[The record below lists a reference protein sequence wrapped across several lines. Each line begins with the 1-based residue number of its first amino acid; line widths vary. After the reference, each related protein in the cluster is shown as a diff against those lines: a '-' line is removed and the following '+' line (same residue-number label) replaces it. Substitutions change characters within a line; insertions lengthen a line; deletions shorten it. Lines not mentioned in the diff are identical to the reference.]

1 MTSRLRE
8 WLEALGDI
16 FWIRPALLVLAGV
29 VLGELAVLAEQAEA
43 KLPWVPERWV
53 YSGGEAGARALLSA
67 VASSTIGVA
76 GTTFSITVAALSLA
90 SGQMGPRLLRNFVR
104 DAGNQLALG
113 IFLGTFAYSLVVLR
127 TVRSVEE
134 VAFVPHLGITGA
146 LLLALVCVATLV
158 WFVHHVATGINVE
171 TVIDGVH
178 AELSEA
184 IERLSF
190 DDAGATRDP
199 APCPAP
205 PRGVPVM
212 LAGQGYLRAVD
223 EAGLARWAEEQGA
236 VVVLLARPGE
246 YIFPGAAVAEVGM
259 ARKAGAAEA
268 GSRDAG
274 DAEPAIR
281 AALSLGPRQAAAQ
294 DLEFAVRQLV
304 EVAARALSPGIND
317 PFTAIAVLDRLGAAL
332 CQIAPRRLPRTTV
345 ERGGRAVLHRQ
356 VTDYAG
362 LCDAMFHMIRQS
374 AAGSPAVLIRLL
386 ETLGRVM
393 AVERRA
399 ERRAELLRHAELA
412 VSAGRIGIADPGD
425 VAALEARRV
434 ALPGPGLALDRARRQ
449 GSRDA

>member
-1 MTSRLRE
+1 MTGRFRE

-16 FWIRPALLVLAGV
+16 FWIRPALIVLAGV
-29 VLGELAVLAEQAEA
+29 VLGEMAVLAEQAGLQ
-43 KLPWVPERWV
+43 LPGVPEGWV

-104 DAGNQLALG
+104 DRGNQMALG
-113 IFLGTFAYSLVVLR
+113 IFLGTFAYALVVLR

-134 VAFVPHLGITGA
+134 VAFVPHLGVTGA
-146 LLLALVCVATLV
+146 LVLALTCVGTLV

-171 TVIDGVH
+171 TVIDVVH

-184 IERLSF
+184 IERLSR
-190 DDAGATRDP
+190 DDAGAGP
-199 APCPAP
+199 GAAP
-205 PRGVPVM
+205 PRGAAVT

-223 EAGLARWAEEQGA
+223 EAGLAAWAEAQGA
-236 VVVLLARPGE
+236 VVVLLVRPGE
-246 YIFPGAAVAEVGM
+246 YIFPGAAVAEV
-259 ARKAGAAEA
+259 AGEHADGEAEA
-268 GSRDAG
+268 
-274 DAEPAIR
+274 AIR
-281 AALSLGPRQAAAQ
+281 AAFSLGARQAAAQ

-304 EVAARALSPGIND
+304 EVATRALSPGIND
-317 PFTAIAVLDRLGAAL
+317 PFTAIAVLDRLGAVL
-332 CQIAPRRLPRTTV
+332 CSIAPRHLPRSTV
-345 ERGGRAVLHRQ
+345 ERGGRVVLHRQ

-362 LCDAMFHMIRQS
+362 LCDAMFHIIRQN

-386 ETLGRVM
+386 EMLGRVM

-412 VSAGRIGIADPGD
+412 LAAGRIGTADPAD

-434 ALPGPGLALDRARRQ
+434 VLPQACR
-449 GSRDA
+449 